1 MALPEE
7 AKQLSSK
14 EILASFNL
22 ECLKV
27 AGYTEPEILGLG
39 DLGAVPDERTRE
51 PINRKLG
58 DALGKSLSKE
68 EDLRVKRFDEK

>member
-1 MALPEE
+1 M
-7 AKQLSSK
+7 SGK

-39 DLGAVPDERTRE
+39 DLGVVADERMRE
-51 PINRKLG
+51 LINRKLG
-58 DALGKSLSKE
+58 DALGKGLSKE
-68 EDLRVKRFDEK
+68 KDLRVRRFDEE

>member
-1 MALPEE
+1 LPEE

-27 AGYTEPEILGLG
+27 AGYTEPEISGLG
-39 DLGAVPDERTRE
+39 DLEAV
-51 PINRKLG
+51 L
-58 DALGKSLSKE
+58 ASKF
-68 EDLRVKRFDEK
+68 VS